1 MPKTIHIPTPL
12 QKLCDNQG
20 RLEISGATT
29 VGAALDEIYTHYPF
43 MEDRI
48 TDANGKIR
56 KSLNIYVNE
65 EDIRFLENLGTPL
78 KDGDEVTILP
88 AISGG

>member
-20 RLEISGATT
+20 RLETSGET
-29 VGAALDEIYTHYPF
+29 VGAALDEIYLHYPF
-43 MEDRI
+43 MQDRI
-48 TDANGKIR
+48 TDANGEIR

-65 EDIRFLENLGTPL
+65 ENIRFLENLGTPL
-78 KDGDEVTILP
+78 KEGDEVTILP

>member
-12 QKLCDNQG
+12 QKLCDNER
-20 RLEISGATT
+20 RLETSGET
-29 VGAALDEIYTHYPF
+29 VGAALDEIYLQYPF

-48 TDANGKIR
+48 TDANGDVR

-65 EDIRFLENLGTPL
+65 ENIRFLKNLGTPL

>member
-1 MPKTIHIPTPL
+1 MPKTIHIPPPL

-20 RLEISGATT
+20 RLETSSAT
-29 VGAALDEIYTHYPF
+29 VGAALDEIFTFYPF
-43 MEDRI
+43 MQDRL
-48 TDANGKIR
+48 TDANGQIR

-65 EDIRFLENLGTPL
+65 ENIRFLENLGTPL
-78 KDGDEVTILP
+78 KEGDEVTILP

>member
-1 MPKTIHIPTPL
+1 MSTTIHIPIPL

-20 RLEISGATT
+20 RLETSEKT
-29 VGAALDEIYTHYPF
+29 VGGALDEMFAQYPSVQ
-43 MEDRI
+43 DRL
-48 TDANGKIR
+48 TDENGHLR

-65 EDIRFLENLGTPL
+65 ENIRFLENLRTPL

>member
-1 MPKTIHIPTPL
+1 MGKTIHIPLPL

-20 RLEISGATT
+20 RLETTGST
-29 VGAALDEIYTHYPF
+29 VGAALDEIYLQYPF
-43 MEDRI
+43 VQDRL
-48 TDANGKIR
+48 TDSSGQLR
-56 KSLNIYVNE
+56 KSLNIFVNE
-65 EDIRFLENLGTPL
+65 ENIRFLENLATPL

>member
-1 MPKTIHIPTPL
+1 MAKTIYIPITL
-12 QKLCDNQG
+12 QRLCDNEG
-20 RLEISGATT
+20 RLETTGTT
-29 VGAALDEIYTHYPF
+29 VGAALDEIYVHYPF
-43 MEDRI
+43 IQDRL
-48 TDANGKIR
+48 TDANGQLR

-65 EDIRFLENLGTPL
+65 ENIRFLENLGTPL